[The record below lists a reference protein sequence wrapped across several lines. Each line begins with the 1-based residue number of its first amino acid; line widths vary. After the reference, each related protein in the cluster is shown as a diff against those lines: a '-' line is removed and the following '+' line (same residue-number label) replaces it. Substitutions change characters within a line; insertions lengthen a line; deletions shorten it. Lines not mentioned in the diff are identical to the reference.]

1 MRNRMRAALLA
12 LVPALALALAP
23 STLLAEV
30 SVKMAGDVRIYGQ
43 FLTNQN
49 FTGWNAT
56 GTRTE
61 DAFQIW
67 QRFRLRTDFVANE
80 TLKFR
85 LGIRVNDANWGGPD
99 YRVDNANIDIQVYQ
113 AYLQF
118 KFPGT
123 DVQVTAGLQPVSLPH
138 TAIFYDS
145 PVLSSK
151 HESNSSAALIVQV
164 PVIENAFSAILGF
177 DRLVDSNQRYD
188 PTTTQVSDEIDAYFA
203 AFPVTL
209 DGVSLTPWSMA
220 AVVGD
225 AAGPTSGIRNNMV
238 SGGWFLTPGGFTENQ
253 SLYWWAGGAL
263 EVDALD
269 PVKFYADVIYGQGA
283 MSGAERTRRRGWFI
297 DAAVEYTGLDL
308 LTPQLGFWWSTGEDD
323 SLSNGSERMPGVNK
337 NFGMGGSF
345 LFSCDQPFSKNA
357 IDADPVGAFGLA
369 ASLNDIS
376 FMEKLKHRLTFTAM
390 SGASSARG
398 LRQAVLASGGNG
410 QYVTMG
416 KNLAEGEWLMGA
428 NFDSTYN
435 IYDNLGLHLETGWAN
450 FSGYKASTWNYFR
463 NFTGNA
469 QDAWKALVGLT
480 YTF

>member
-1 MRNRMRAALLA
+1 MRNVIRAALFA
-12 LVPALALALAP
+12 LVLTLVLALAP

-43 FLTNQN
+43 YFTNQN
-49 FTGWNAT
+49 FTGWNPT

-67 QRFRLRTDFVANE
+67 QRFRVRTDFAAGE
-80 TLKFR
+80 ALKFR
-85 LGIRVNDANWGGPD
+85 LGIRINDTNWGGPS
-99 YRVDNANIDIQVYQ
+99 YQVDNPAIDVEAYQV
-113 AYLQF
+113 YLQF

-123 DVQVTAGLQPVSLPH
+123 SVRVTAGLQPVSLPH
-138 TAIFYDS
+138 SAIFYDS

-151 HESNSSAALIVQV
+151 HESNSSVAVIVEA
-164 PVIENAFSAILGF
+164 PVIENVFAVNVGF

-188 PTTTQVSDEIDAYFA
+188 PTTTQVADEIDAYFA

-220 AVVGD
+220 TVVGD
-225 AAGPTSGIRNNMV
+225 AAGPPNYIRNNLV

-283 MSGAERTRRRGWFI
+283 MSGAERTRRQGWFI
-297 DAAVEYTGLDL
+297 DAAVEYAGLAFM
-308 LTPQLGFWWSTGEDD
+308 TPQLGLWYSTGEDD
-323 SLSNGSERMPGVNK
+323 SLNNGSERMPAVNG

-345 LFSCDQPFSKNA
+345 LFPCDQPFSKDA
-357 IDADPVGAFGLA
+357 IGADPVGAFGMA

-390 SGASSARG
+390 SGTSSARG

-428 NFDSTYN
+428 NIDSTYN

-450 FSGYKASTWNYFR
+450 FSGYRSSTWNSSR
-463 NFTGNA
+463 NFTGNV
-469 QDAWKALVGLT
+469 QDAWKVLVGLT

>member
-1 MRNRMRAALLA
+1 MLRAALVA
-12 LVPALALALAP
+12 LVPALVLAISA

-67 QRFRLRTDFVANE
+67 QRFRVRTDFAAGE
-80 TLKFR
+80 ALKFR
-85 LGIRVNDANWGGPD
+85 LGIRINDTNWGGPSYQAD
-99 YRVDNANIDIQVYQ
+99 NPAVDVEVYQ

-123 DVQVTAGLQPVSLPH
+123 DIQVTAGLQPVSLPH
-138 TAIFYDS
+138 SAIFYDS
-145 PVLSSK
+145 LVLSSK
-151 HESNSSAALIVQV
+151 HESNSSAALIVEV
-164 PVIENAFSAILGF
+164 PLVENAFSAILGF

-203 AFPVTL
+203 AFPITL
-209 DGVSLTPWSMA
+209 DGVSLTPWTMA
-220 AVVGD
+220 AVVGE
-225 AAGPTSGIRNNMV
+225 AAGPSPRIRNNMV
-238 SGGWFLTPGGFTENQ
+238 SGGWFLTPAGFTENQ

-263 EVDALD
+263 EADALD
-269 PVKFYADVIYGQGA
+269 PIRFYADVIHGQGA
-283 MSGAERTRRRGWFI
+283 MGGAARNKRQGWFI
-297 DAAVEYTGLDL
+297 DAAVEYAGFDFM
-308 LTPQLGFWWSTGEDD
+308 TPQLGAWWSTGEDD
-323 SLSNGSERMPGVNK
+323 SLSNGSERMPGVNN

-345 LFSCDQPFSKNA
+345 LFACDQPFSVNS
-357 IDADPVGAFGLA
+357 IGADPVGAFGA
-369 ASLNDIS
+369 SASLDDIS

-390 SGASSARG
+390 SGTSSARG

-416 KNLAEGEWLMGA
+416 KNLAVGEWLMGA
-428 NFDSTYN
+428 NFDTTYN

-450 FSGYKASTWNYFR
+450 FSGYKASTWNYYR

-469 QDAWKALVGLT
+469 QDAWKVLVGLT